1 MSTLLRHIPLSSPT
15 SYTHAAT
22 LQQTLVSAFL
32 AHKAAPQSTPQPQP
46 TVLTA
51 QFHPVYTCGRRE
63 IGTVTPSQREY
74 LTTPFN
80 SQRAEF
86 IEALR
91 GGQTTFHGPGQ
102 LVAYPILDLK
112 RHGLS
117 PSCYVRLLESTVI
130 DVLQKYGVKGITTE
144 NPGVWTEDGERK
156 ICAVGVHLRR
166 NVTSHGVGLNVTEEP
181 LGWLGRIVGCGLEG
195 KGPGSLVT
203 EGAGREGLSVDGVGE
218 EFVRVFGERLGVD
231 GVVTA
236 VEEDL
241 LSGG

>member
-1 MSTLLRHIPLSSPT
+1 M
-15 SYTHAAT
+15 
-22 LQQTLVSAFL
+22 
-32 AHKAAPQSTPQPQP
+32 
-46 TVLTA
+46 
-51 QFHPVYTCGRRE
+51 
-63 IGTVTPSQREY
+63 
-74 LTTPFN
+74 
-80 SQRAEF
+80 
-86 IEALR
+86 
-91 GGQTTFHGPGQ
+91 
-102 LVAYPILDLK
+102 
-112 RHGLS
+112 
-117 PSCYVRLLESTVI
+117 
-130 DVLQKYGVKGITTE
+130 
-144 NPGVWTEDGERK
+144 
-156 ICAVGVHLRR
+156 RR